1 MEELRLKHIRRRR
14 KRRKRRFI
22 IILIIVNAL
31 LGWIIGWKIGRA
43 LMIKESSEKTDTA
56 FQNIVENNE
65 LNIDENEVSD
75 EFSNYNVEENY
86 EISDNE
92 ISDYEEDNIDEI
104 KTYYVEDENAQ
115 DIQNRLQSWNFQRED
130 NKKIAYLTFDDGP
143 SENVTPQI
151 LDILDKNDVKIDEN
165 EVSDEF
171 SNYNDVKATFFV
183 LGTAIEG
190 GEKQKELLRR
200 MDEEGH
206 AIGNHGYSHNY
217 KILYPNGV
225 VDASAFISD
234 IKRTEEIINDTLGYE
249 LH

>member
-1 MEELRLKHIRRRR
+1 M
-14 KRRKRRFI
+14 
-22 IILIIVNAL
+22 
-31 LGWIIGWKIGRA
+31 
-43 LMIKESSEKTDTA
+43 
-56 FQNIVENNE
+56 
-65 LNIDENEVSD
+65 
-75 EFSNYNVEENY
+75 
-86 EISDNE
+86 
-92 ISDYEEDNIDEI
+92 
-104 KTYYVEDENAQ
+104 
-115 DIQNRLQSWNFQRED
+115 QSWNFQRED

-151 LDILDKNDVKIDEN
+151 LDILDK
-165 EVSDEF
+165 
-171 SNYNDVKATFFV
+171 NDVKATFFV

-234 IKRTEEIINDTLGYE
+234 TKRTEEIINDTLGEALSHGCIRLAVENAQWIYDNV
-249 LH
+249 LDATAIVIF